1 MVISP
6 VCIVFSQ
13 YNTFQSPAGEGEYQK
28 CPPLALWANIAET
41 SFDIERLSRKG
52 AVTENGSCH
61 CWFPTETFAW
71 HGTSSPSPSRLTPC
85 HLSQS
90 ERPWHSGEVTG
101 QTAKVYGFA
110 SGSPFGGA
118 GALAPERARTL
129 PRSAAL
135 SQKAALQMLF
145 SSTTPPVK
153 KGFRNARRRF

>member
-1 MVISP
+1 MNALRFTLGINSGNSIF
-6 VCIVFSQ
+6 IVAFV
-13 YNTFQSPAGEGEYQK
+13 
-28 CPPLALWANIAET
+28 ALCGALQT
-41 SFDIERLSRKG
+41 HFSRKG

-61 CWFPTETFAW
+61 CWFHTETFAW
-71 HGTSSPSPSRLTPC
+71 HGTSSPSPSRLAPC

-101 QTAKVYGFA
+101 QTAKVYSFA
-110 SGSPFGGA
+110 SGSPFWGA

-129 PRSAAL
+129 PPRSAAL
-135 SQKAALQMLF
+135 LQKAALQMPF